1 MASSPPLLT
10 LGNLPCQL
18 HPDIPVLNTTLNRE
32 SSAFILEFMV
42 SCQVVSS
49 LWLALRCLM
58 YLGAL
63 SVAQG
68 TLLACL
74 SLYNLSLTP

>member
-18 HPDIPVLNTTLNRE
+18 HPDIPVLNTTLNKE
-32 SSAFILEFMV
+32 LDFILEFMAP
-42 SCQVVSS
+42 SQVVSS
-49 LWLALRCLM
+49 LWLGLRCLT
-58 YLGAL
+58 YLPAL

-68 TLLACL
+68 MLLVAI
-74 SLYNLSLTP
+74 